1 MEALLDALEQD
12 GVPERVAPV
21 SADPR
26 QVAVGVPQRAS
37 RSGGQSLLHGDQL
50 KDAREQLSRQH
61 RVQLSN
67 RSNTAVSMD
76 KS

>member
-1 MEALLDALEQD
+1 MGFTYGVEALLDALEQD

-21 SADPR
+21 PADPR

-50 KDAREQLSRQH
+50 KHARDQLPREQS
-61 RVQLSN
+61 VQLSN
-67 RSNTAVSMD
+67 R
-76 KS
+76 